1 MQWQPRLGLAKETH
15 TEDEVARGWRYRQP
29 LLVRSDS
36 EPMTEQLRVIGRRLT
51 ESDIVR
57 RRERSKREQWR
68 LRGQLTLLAAIVFFL
83 TVALVR
89 FFQ

>member
-1 MQWQPRLGLAKETH
+1 
-15 TEDEVARGWRYRQP
+15 
-29 LLVRSDS
+29 
-36 EPMTEQLRVIGRRLT
+36 MTEQLRIIGRRLT
-51 ESDIVR
+51 ESDSVR
-57 RRERSKREQWR
+57 RREWSKREQWR